1 MSQDG
6 HLYFCRPSQSFLVWG
21 DVALTPA
28 APQEAKL
35 GVIEGSIV
43 GRDPRL
49 RKVEGCDWRA
59 PRTPNVKFSRGRKG
73 TVTVAQLVK
82 SNDSSVVC
90 PHPHLRTVAFS
101 LAKKDGFPSLTEFQV
116 LSIGRSSTG
125 HLGQAATK
133 AAGTS
138 ETALAVGC
146 LASPQTCLGGTVG
159 ATVHYFLETLASET
173 TVLMRDCIC
182 FCVAFLYFSQ
192 FHPAMPHE
200 VDTFPSPNEGP
211 SNVSGLLS
219 GSH

>member
-1 MSQDG
+1 MKKDLLIYPLNRLLQPNFGTDAESAIHLSQDG
-6 HLYFCRPSQSFLVWG
+6 HLYFCRPSKSFLVWG
-21 DVALTPA
+21 DVAQTPA

-73 TVTVAQLVK
+73 TVTVVQLVK

-116 LSIGRSSTG
+116 LSVGRSSTG

-146 LASPQTCLGGTVG
+146 SASPQTCLGGTV
-159 ATVHYFLETLASET
+159 T
-173 TVLMRDCIC
+173 CWC
-182 FCVAFLYFSQ
+182 N
-192 FHPAMPHE
+192 
-200 VDTFPSPNEGP
+200 SP
-211 SNVSGLLS
+211 LLS
-219 GSH
+219 GNTCF